1 MPQVFEEIRQQI
13 HEIRNL
19 INPFDLRLAHLD
31 AQIAASRTLFVEQTT
46 ALETKLAANTFRI
59 NEHAGKIEDILENYD
74 RLSERVLRLEKEIQ
88 LCPKTEPSKPSAA
101 HADKSSPTIIPPQSS
116 AL

>member
-31 AQIAASRTLFVEQTT
+31 AQIAASRTLFVEQTA
-46 ALETKLAANTFRI
+46 ALETRLTANTFRL

-74 RLSERVLRLEKEIQ
+74 RLSERVQRLETEIK
-88 LCPKTEPSKPSAA
+88 LCPKGETAKSPAT

-116 AL
+116 VP